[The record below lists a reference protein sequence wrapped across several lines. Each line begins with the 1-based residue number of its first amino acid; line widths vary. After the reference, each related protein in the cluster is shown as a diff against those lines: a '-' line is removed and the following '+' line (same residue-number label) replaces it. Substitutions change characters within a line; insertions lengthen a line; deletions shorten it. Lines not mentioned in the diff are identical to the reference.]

1 MNQQDA
7 GRIAF
12 GVVLGVVGA
21 VAITKS
27 GLNPQESILRWLIFA
42 LVTGVLVNTQD
53 GKKLPFILTAAALSA
68 LGLIATVLWLALLG
82 EGVIPSLSGVK
93 IDLAQRP
100 LFSTA
105 LLSGLWLVSAVAV
118 LVCALSRPVSIQKHS
133 ARGTENEKPHLL
145 QCLHETDVSGSCACG
160 GSGLRSRL
168 RDLPGYDP

>member
-93 IDLAQRP
+93 IDLAHRP
-100 LFSTA
+100 LFGTA

-118 LVCALSRPVSIQKHS
+118 LVCALSRPVMVGLLHNVLAIELEKAKKVETLLKVLVSI
-133 ARGTENEKPHLL
+133 AGTVLL
-145 QCLHETDVSGSCACG
+145 AIFSIL
-160 GSGLRSRL
+160 
-168 RDLPGYDP
+168 

>member
-42 LVTGVLVNTQD
+42 LVTGVLVKTQD

-93 IDLAQRP
+93 IDLAHRP
-100 LFSTA
+100 LFGTA

-118 LVCALSRPVSIQKHS
+118 LVCALSRPVMVGLLHNVLAIELEKAKKVETLLKVLVSI
-133 ARGTENEKPHLL
+133 AGTVLL
-145 QCLHETDVSGSCACG
+145 AIFSIL
-160 GSGLRSRL
+160 
-168 RDLPGYDP
+168 

>member
-42 LVTGVLVNTQD
+42 LVTGVLVNSQD

-93 IDLAQRP
+93 IDLAHRP
-100 LFSTA
+100 LFGTA

-118 LVCALSRPVSIQKHS
+118 LVCALSRPVMVGLLHNVLAIELEKAKKVETLLKVLVSI
-133 ARGTENEKPHLL
+133 AGTVLL
-145 QCLHETDVSGSCACG
+145 AIFSIL
-160 GSGLRSRL
+160 
-168 RDLPGYDP
+168 